1 MLSDIRYRHFV
12 DLVTMR
18 IDDRDE
24 PAAPIPSRHDRPV
37 FEVTCQRQRIF
48 ASGSIAWQINT
59 FVIVQNLFAVT
70 EVEVITRHGEMIR
83 SEKYHSSSGGEIGL
97 RVVGSLWVLLV
108 FAPCPLLP

>member
-37 FEVTCQRQRIF
+37 FEVACQRQRIF
-48 ASGSIAWQINT
+48 ASGCIACQINT

-70 EVEVITRHGEMIR
+70 EVEVITRHGETIR
-83 SEKYHSSSGGEIGL
+83 SEKYHSSRGGEIGV
-97 RVVGSLWVLLV
+97 RVVGPLWGPYARSTL
-108 FAPCPLLP
+108 AA

>member
-12 DLVTMR
+12 DLVTVR
-18 IDDRDE
+18 IDDRDK
-24 PAAPIPSRHDRPV
+24 PAAPIPSRHDGPV

-70 EVEVITRHGEMIR
+70 EVEVITRHAEMIR

-108 FAPCPLLP
+108 SAPCLLFP

>member
-18 IDDRDE
+18 IDDRYE
-24 PAAPIPSRHDRPV
+24 PAAPIPSGHDRPV
-37 FEVTCQRQRIF
+37 FEVACQRQGIF
-48 ASGSIAWQINT
+48 ASGCIAWQINT

-108 FAPCPLLP
+108 FAPCLLLP